1 MPAGRIQ
8 QRPIGLCRRHGRAA
22 ELSEIE
28 KTTHSGFIKII
39 FVFNISNNGKNVA
52 NVANVGHLGYI
63 FQ

>member
-28 KTTHSGFIKII
+28 KTTHSGFITME
-39 FVFNISNNGKNVA
+39 KNVA
-52 NVANVGHLGYI
+52 NVANVGHLGHLGYI
-63 FQ
+63 FSMI